1 MNTSWQTTLRPL
13 VAAMLCGAALLGA
26 LSAQA
31 ANPPIHFTHGIEY
44 MSGGIGS
51 DEAQFM
57 ETVSPRWA
65 ATLEFAVKDRA
76 DNKQGADF
84 AANVRVQVRDASTG
98 DALLSAM
105 SEGPFMLARLEPG
118 RYEVEATL
126 NGQTLK
132 QELTVRAGM
141 PSKAT
146 FVWPNSA
153 LHS

>member
-1 MNTSWQTTLRPL
+1 MNTSWQTTMRPV

-31 ANPPIHFTHGIEY
+31 ANPPIHFTNGIEY
-44 MSGGIGS
+44 MSGGVGS

-76 DNKQGADF
+76 DKQGADF
-84 AANVRVQVRDASTG
+84 AANVMVQVRDASSG
-98 DALLSAM
+98 NALLNATSD
-105 SEGPFMLARLEPG
+105 GPFMLARLEPG

-146 FVWPNSA
+146 FVWPSSA